1 MQPHFALRCIA
12 VLLTL
17 VVVSAPAAVPQL
29 ISHQGRI
36 AVNGTNF
43 EGAGQFKFAL
53 VNSGGTITYWSNN
66 NTSTAGSEPT
76 AAVSLTVT
84 KGLFAVLL
92 GDTSLTNMS
101 ALPTNVFDNEDVRL
115 RVWFND
121 GSTGFQLLPPDQRL
135 TASPYALNAA
145 KADVAT
151 TVTDGSITSAK
162 IAAGAVG
169 NASLTNSTITINPST
184 GLTGGGSVALG
195 GSVSIS
201 SNGTSSNTPS
211 TLVLRDA
218 SGNFS
223 AGTITGTF
231 VGDGSGLTGVGGGPG
246 SSEVLLA
253 NVKAPPLR
261 PVLAWGDNHDG
272 QTSVPPL
279 ADVAAIATGNTHALA
294 LLKNG
299 TVVQWGVG
307 AAVPG
312 GLTGVTHI
320 AAGTTHSL
328 ARKSNGTVVAWGDNT
343 SGKSTVPGGLTTATH
358 VAAGEKHSLALRAD
372 GTVVAWG
379 NNEFGQTT
387 VPGTATNITAIAAG
401 YDHNLALK
409 ADGTVVAWGRTD
421 AGQIAVPGDL
431 TGVTAIA
438 AGAYHSLA
446 VKSNGSVVAWG
457 WDLGGQSTVPQGL
470 TGVAKVAAGFA
481 FSLALKTDGTLVAW
495 GDNSENQTTIPTGAT
510 QLTAIAACASHA
522 LALRAD
528 LIPAQVARLDQGNV
542 FTENL
547 GIKRSAATNALEVE
561 GQASKSTAG
570 NWVANSDRRIKS
582 EIQPLTGAL
591 EKLGRVRLVDFRYT
605 PDYRAT
611 HPGIADKRYLNV
623 IAQEFA
629 EVFPDHVQRSG
640 EKLPDG
646 SDILQ
651 VDTYPLTIYSA
662 AAVQELARENQTL
675 KAALAEQK
683 QKLAEQEKRLL
694 KIESQL
700 K

>member
-1 MQPHFALRCIA
+1 
-12 VLLTL
+12 LTL
-17 VVVSAPAAVPQL
+17 QTLPTLAIVPQL

-53 VNSGGTITYWSNN
+53 VNSDGTTTYWSNDN
-66 NTSTAGSEPT
+66 SSTAGSQPT

-92 GDTSLTNMS
+92 GDTSLTNMA
-101 ALPTNVFDNEDVRL
+101 ALPTTVFDNADVRL

-135 TASPYALNAA
+135 TASPYAMVASKVAQVQLG
-145 KADVAT
+145 DVM
-151 TVTDGSITSAK
+151 
-162 IAAGAVG
+162 
-169 NASLTNSTITINPST
+169 
-184 GLTGGGSVALG
+184 
-195 GSVSIS
+195 
-201 SNGTSSNTPS
+201 
-211 TLVLRDA
+211 
-218 SGNFS
+218 
-223 AGTITGTF
+223 
-231 VGDGSGLTGVGGGPG
+231 
-246 SSEVLLA
+246 
-253 NVKAPPLR
+253 APPLR
-261 PVLAWGDNHDG
+261 PVLAWGDNQDG

-294 LLKNG
+294 LLKTG

-320 AAGTTHSL
+320 AAGATHSL
-328 ARKSNGTVVAWGDNT
+328 ARKSDGTVVAWGDDT
-343 SGKSTVPGGLTTATH
+343 SDQSTIPGGLTNVTH
-358 VAAGEKHSLALRAD
+358 VAAGEKHSVALRGN
-372 GTVVAWG
+372 GTVTAWG
-379 NNEFGQTT
+379 NNDFGQTT
-387 VPGTATNITAIAAG
+387 IPGTATNIIAIAAG
-401 YDHNLALK
+401 YDHTLALK
-409 ADGTVVAWGRTD
+409 ADGTVVAWGRSD
-421 AGQIAVPGDL
+421 AGQITVPGDL
-431 TGVTAIA
+431 TDVTAIA

-446 VKSNGSVVAWG
+446 VKSDGSVVAWG
-457 WDLGGQSTVPQGL
+457 WDNGGQSTVPPGL
-470 TGVAKVAAGFA
+470 TGVSKVAAGFA
-481 FSLALKTDGTLVAW
+481 FSLALKTNGTLVAW
-495 GDNSENQTTIPTGAT
+495 GDNSKNQTTIPAGAT
-510 QLTAIAACASHA
+510 QLTAIAACDSHA
-522 LALRAD
+522 LGLRAD

-570 NWVANSDRRIKS
+570 NWAANSDRRIKS

-591 EKLGRVRLVDFRYT
+591 EKLGQVRLVDFRYT
-605 PDYRAT
+605 PDYLTA

-662 AAVQELARENQTL
+662 AAVQELARENQSL
-675 KAALAEQK
+675 KAAMAEQK
-683 QKLAEQEKRLL
+683 QKLAEQEERLKKL
-694 KIESQL
+694 EAALIK
-700 K
+700 